1 MSATDKIADAVVEK
15 LKEQMKE
22 RLTEAMAATWDL
34 LKEALLDFGYLAAL
48 FGGGGLI
55 MVRMCGI
62 KKATPYFMLVQVV
75 NIFIQGLLG

>member
-1 MSATDKIADAVVEK
+1 MSVTDKIADAVIEK
-15 LKEQMKE
+15 MKE
-22 RLTEAMAATWDL
+22 RLIESLEVTWEL
-34 LKEALLDFGYLAAL
+34 LKESLLDFGYIAAL

-75 NIFIQGLLG
+75 NIFIQGLLGGL